1 MRNETDQEMYLLQR
15 RFKIMSSD
23 ERLLNIVMS
32 YREKL
37 QKKIQIR
44 KKEMEEDNN
53 DHYMIYNALKK
64 VTKLIINKMLVD
76 SFINMLDLC

>member
-53 DHYMIYNALKK
+53 DHYDI
-64 VTKLIINKMLVD
+64 
-76 SFINMLDLC
+76 

>member
-32 YREKL
+32 YRENC
-37 QKKIQIR
+37 KK
-44 KKEMEEDNN
+44 
-53 DHYMIYNALKK
+53 
-64 VTKLIINKMLVD
+64 D
-76 SFINMLDLC
+76 SD